1 MRELTIQTET
11 LNSSTRVGNV
21 GFAIVGLVLISIL
34 VYWPATAALWHYW
47 TDDIYVGGHGLLVA
61 VLGAWLLYRSCGH
74 LAGVTV
80 QPSAWALI
88 PLLACSLAALV
99 FFRAGI
105 HTLQLLT
112 LPALI
117 WLAVLA
123 AFGTGVARAVAVPIG
138 YLYFAMPAWNL
149 LSVPLQGL
157 TLWMVAAL
165 APIVGLPATVS
176 GSLVAFPNGARFIV
190 TLACSGVGFLVQGLA
205 VATLLGELENATLG
219 RRLRLSGSMVLIA
232 LATNWTRVLLLLT
245 IGYFGGMN
253 NVIVSRH
260 HLLFGYVLF
269 VIVLIV
275 FVWVAARPA
284 LSPPGADAASF
295 AATARRSPLAAYL
308 LAILGLSMVPLLATI
323 LRPSRQHHP
332 SAASVLPPPERGDW
346 RGPIEPPD
354 STWRPEFVGA
364 HAQWH
369 VAYEYSGGENV
380 EALAIGYVTQESGR
394 ELVNTGNSLVG
405 RGLAPVETALVDGGG
420 RHYREIVAA
429 DTEGGRSVVWSIYVI
444 GGRPFVTPVFAQLWY
459 GLRSL
464 GTPPYSVLFA
474 FRARC
479 VPSCAEA
486 RTALVR
492 FVQGVGTELIAAAA
506 HTPQPDRGAGPV

>member
-1 MRELTIQTET
+1 M
-11 LNSSTRVGNV
+11 
-21 GFAIVGLVLISIL
+21 
-34 VYWPATAALWHYW
+34 
-47 TDDIYVGGHGLLVA
+47 
-61 VLGAWLLYRSCGH
+61 
-74 LAGVTV
+74 
-80 QPSAWALI
+80 
-88 PLLACSLAALV
+88 
-99 FFRAGI
+99 
-105 HTLQLLT
+105 
-112 LPALI
+112 
-117 WLAVLA
+117 
-123 AFGTGVARAVAVPIG
+123 
-138 YLYFAMPAWNL
+138 
-149 LSVPLQGL
+149 
-157 TLWMVAAL
+157 
-165 APIVGLPATVS
+165 
-176 GSLVAFPNGARFIV
+176 
-190 TLACSGVGFLVQGLA
+190 
-205 VATLLGELENATLG
+205 
-219 RRLRLSGSMVLIA
+219 
-232 LATNWTRVLLLLT
+232 

-295 AATARRSPLAAYL
+295 AVSTRRSPLAAYL
-308 LAILGLSMVPLLATI
+308 LAILGLTMVPLLATI
-323 LRPSRQHHP
+323 LQPSRHHP

-369 VAYEYSGGENV
+369 VAYEYSGGEDV
-380 EALAIGYVTQESGR
+380 EAIAIGYVTQESGR

-405 RGLAPVETALVDGGG
+405 RGLVPVETALVDGGG

-459 GLRSL
+459 GLHSL

-479 VPSCAEA
+479 VPSCTEA
-486 RTALVR
+486 RTALAR
-492 FVQGVGTELIAAAA
+492 FVQGVGTELIAATA
-506 HTPQPDRGAGPV
+506 HTTQTDRRAGPV